1 MRYFLCVILPP
12 IAVLSTGR
20 NGAFILNIFLTA
32 LFILPGIVHAMI
44 IINNYY
50 EEKLNQEIL
59 DAEAEL
65 FHFNQMTL
73 K

>member
-1 MRYFLCVILPP
+1 MCVLLPP

-32 LFILPGIVHAMI
+32 LFILPGIFHAML
-44 IINNYY
+44 IINKFY
-50 EEKLNQEIL
+50 EEKLSQEIL
-59 DAEAEL
+59 DAEEEL
-65 FHFNQMTL
+65 YHFNQMNL